1 MLTGLAFTSLFL
13 ALLALAL
20 WRHPVFGLY
29 AYLAAFYV
37 HPPSRWWAAMLPNL
51 RWALL
56 AGVVTLVAI
65 FIHRA
70 KLNKAPPWF
79 GNTPAAILIA
89 YCAWMWIQNA
99 WALDATTHYDASVQF
114 TKYLVAFYFCYK
126 VFDRPERLRDFLI
139 VHLMGCAYLGFQAF
153 LSRNFTDGRLNGVGG
168 PGIDDA
174 NTLGMFLATGVV
186 AGAALALSQSG
197 WRRNLTFAGLAFA
210 MNGLVLTASRG
221 AFLGLIGGGGVLSA
235 LHPRRFRVRFGVLAT
250 IAVIG
255 FFAVADQ
262 RFIDRMISLVVVWER
277 SDEIDMS
284 AESRYV
290 VKQAQWRMF
299 LDHPLGTGHKGTVVL
314 SPLYLDD
321 IWLTGPRT
329 GDGPRGRSSHNT
341 FFTALTEQGIAG
353 ALLFAAL
360 VMAVLRAALRIYR
373 FRNRGQDPS
382 QPVIAAGLCGGVMVV
397 LAAGI
402 GTDYLMAE
410 VQFWFLAGLVCAL
423 RMLAA
428 SASTTHAMVAPQAG
442 GLPLPHPQSLQHSER
457 RP

>member
-1 MLTGLAFTSLFL
+1 MLTGLAFTCLFL

-37 HPPSRWWAAMLPNL
+37 HPPSRWWAAMLPDL
-51 RWALL
+51 RWALV
-56 AGVVTLVAI
+56 AGVVTVVAI
-65 FIHRA
+65 FIHRG
-70 KLNKAPPWF
+70 KLSKAPPWF
-79 GNTPAAILIA
+79 ANAPAAILIA
-89 YCAWMWIQNA
+89 YCTWMWIQNA
-99 WALDATTHYDASVQF
+99 WALDASAHYEASVQF
-114 TKYLVAFYFCYK
+114 TKYLIAFYFCYK
-126 VFDRPERLRDFLI
+126 IFDRPERLRDFLI
-139 VHLMGCAYLGFQAF
+139 VHLLGCAYLGFQAF
-153 LSRNFTDGRLNGVGG
+153 VSSNFTDGRLNGVGG

-197 WRRNLTFAGLAFA
+197 WRRNLALAGLAFP

-221 AFLGLIGGGGVLSA
+221 AFLGLISGGGVLSA
-235 LHPRRFRVRFGVLAT
+235 LHPRRFRMRFVVLAT

-255 FFAVADQ
+255 FLAVTHQ
-262 RFIDRMISLVVVWER
+262 RFIDRMISLVFVWER
-277 SDEIDMS
+277 SEEIDAS

-290 VKQAQWRMF
+290 IMQAQWRMF
-299 LDHPLGTGHKGTVVL
+299 VAYPFGTGHKGTVVL

-321 IWLTGPRT
+321 KWLTGLPA
-329 GDGPRGRSSHNT
+329 GDGRKGRSSHNT
-341 FFTALTEQGIAG
+341 FFTALTEQGIVG

-360 VMAVLRAALRIYR
+360 VMAVLRAALRIR
-373 FRNRGQDPS
+373 WLRNRGKDPS
-382 QPVIAAGLCGGVMVV
+382 QAVIAAGLCGGVTVV

-410 VQFWFLAGLVCAL
+410 VQYWFLAGMVCAL

-428 SASTTHAMVAPQAG
+428 SADTRRATNAPQALG
-442 GLPLPHPQSLQHSER
+442 APLPHSQSLRQSAR
-457 RP
+457 RS